1 MNARPS
7 VLRHALSTPS
17 STRLLP
23 HPRRL
28 EKTRASVGALR
39 RLHDEPKAQKHLDWP
54 LHVNPTPYEILHHS
68 PRAAYSKQNFYT
80 LAKLY
85 HPDRHH
91 CLATTHSHLSP
102 SACVERYR
110 LVVRAN
116 DILSDPAKRRAY
128 DSYGAGWHGT
138 RPTTSAMY
146 REWRSAQ
153 HSPAKNATWED
164 WEQWRDERDGK
175 KQAPVY
181 MSHGAFA
188 VLLTFAISIGIIG
201 QANRA
206 GKMAS
211 NRMDLMQEKQ
221 GRLGAVMDKRSS
233 KTAAMGREERVESFI
248 RDRENA
254 LWGYAPE
261 KLETPHPGTR

>member
-1 MNARPS
+1 MNVRPS

-17 STRLLP
+17 STRLP
-23 HPRRL
+23 PRPRRL
-28 EKTRASVGALR
+28 EKTRASAGALR

-54 LHVNPTPYEILHHS
+54 LH
-68 PRAAYSKQNFYT
+68 
-80 LAKLY
+80 
-85 HPDRHH
+85 
-91 CLATTHSHLSP
+91 
-102 SACVERYR
+102 
-110 LVVRAN
+110 
-116 DILSDPAKRRAY
+116 
-128 DSYGAGWHGT
+128 
-138 RPTTSAMY
+138 
-146 REWRSAQ
+146 EWRSAQ

-211 NRMDLMQEKQ
+211 SRMDLLQEKQ
-221 GRLGAVMDKRSS
+221 GKLGAVMDKRSS
-233 KTAAMGREERVESFI
+233 KTAAMGRK
-248 RDRENA
+248 REWNR
-254 LWGYAPE
+254 L
-261 KLETPHPGTR
+261 